1 LNIVLRD
8 SFLRAS
14 RRLTKDE
21 RSALMQIFVD
31 LRADLADPA
40 RHTGL
45 GLRKLN
51 PHPVWEARL
60 GLKMRAVFRLEDDQV
75 IFVFLGTH
83 DEVQRFLHNLS

>member
-1 LNIVLRD
+1 
-8 SFLRAS
+8 LRAS
-14 RRLTKDE
+14 RRLTQDE
-21 RSALMQIFVD
+21 RSVLMQIFVD

-45 GLRKLN
+45 GLRKLT

-83 DEVQRFLHNLS
+83 DEVRRFLRNLT

>member
-8 SFLRAS
+8 SFLRAC
-14 RRLTKDE
+14 RGLTQDE
-21 RSALMQIFVD
+21 LAILMQIFVD
-31 LRADLADPA
+31 LRAHLADPA

-51 PHPVWEARL
+51 PHPAWEVRL
-60 GLKMRAVFRLEDDQV
+60 SLKMRALFRREGDEY

-83 DEVQRFLHNLS
+83 DEVRRFLHNLS

>member
-1 LNIVLRD
+1 MNIVLRD

>member
-14 RRLTKDE
+14 RRLTQDE
-21 RSALMQIFVD
+21 RAALMQIFVD
-31 LRADLADPA
+31 LRADLADPS

-51 PHPVWEARL
+51 PHPLWEARL
-60 GLKMRAVFRLEDDQV
+60 GLKMRALFRLEDDHV

-83 DEVQRFLHNLS
+83 DEVRRFLRNQT

>member
-14 RRLTKDE
+14 RRLTQDE
-21 RSALMQIFVD
+21 GSALMQIFVD

-40 RHTGL
+40 RHMGL
-45 GLRKLN
+45 GLRKLH
-51 PHPVWEARL
+51 PHPLWEARL
-60 GLKMRAVFRLEDDQV
+60 GLKMRALFRLEDDHV

-83 DEVQRFLHNLS
+83 DEIRRFLRNQA